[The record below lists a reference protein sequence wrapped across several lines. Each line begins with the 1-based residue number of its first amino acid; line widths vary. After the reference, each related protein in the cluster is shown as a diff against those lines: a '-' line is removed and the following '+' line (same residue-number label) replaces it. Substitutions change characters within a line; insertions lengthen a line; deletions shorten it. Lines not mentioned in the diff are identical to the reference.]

1 MANAFFYLVGKESNG
16 DLLQTHKC
24 SIPKIMLYCKT
35 GKKIR
40 SGRFFA
46 PVLVER
52 IFAVAKRKKQTRRKQ
67 TKKQQQQMTTR
78 ISGLILLV
86 LSLTGCFHLGNLG
99 MLLANCFR
107 LFLGDA
113 YQIGTLLVAGL
124 GLYLLTTAK
133 ELRLKT
139 RYLVGSSLVLA
150 GLILFLSTYLF
161 GRLDLHTD
169 FVTVTW
175 QYLKADIVANS
186 VGNAVG
192 GGLLGAGLYQLTYF
206 LLAQIGSYVCAV
218 LLVLLG
224 GCALFKISFGQVVD
238 LLGMILYQV
247 VHFLK
252 KIWLWLVD
260 LGSASLPWLKKQ
272 RAKIQ
277 TKLKQDYFTE
287 GQAPE
292 SQDTLPQEPEAQVKS
307 SVPNQEQTTIENDI
321 NTEKHLP
328 RAHGDA
334 TDPALWNER
343 QETAETPKRDAK
355 PHQVPLTN
363 PDYELPAPS
372 LLQDVA
378 PTDQSAEKKAL
389 RRNQDVLKQTL
400 ESFGVDVELKNTIL
414 GPSVTKYELHPAI
427 GVKVSKIVN
436 LSDDLALALAA
447 KDIRIEAPIPG
458 KSLIGIEVP
467 NQQVATISFK
477 DVISAMKP
485 DPNKPLEVPL
495 GRDVSGNLITA
506 DLSKM
511 PHLLI
516 AGSTGSGKSVAIN
529 GIITSLL
536 MNDTPDQVKMMLVD
550 PKKVELGV
558 YNDIPHLLTPVVTD
572 PKKAARALHKL
583 VAEMERRYELF
594 ANTGQRNINGYNQM
608 VKRQN
613 QAQKTAEPTLPY
625 IVAIVDELSDLMM
638 VASNEVEDAIIRLA
652 QMARAAG
659 IHMILATQ
667 RPSVDVITGLIKAN
681 VPSRMAFAVSSGT
694 DSRTII
700 DSSGAEKLLGRGDML
715 FLPMGMNKPVRVQG
729 AFISDQDVENV
740 VDFVKSQQE
749 AAYDSSMEV
758 SDEEAAGDGS
768 DDEEDELFSDAVDFI
783 TREQKCSI
791 SLLQRKFKIGYN
803 RAARIVDR
811 MAEKGL
817 VGPQEGSKPRQVYLK
832 KEAE

>member
-1 MANAFFYLVGKESNG
+1 M
-16 DLLQTHKC
+16 
-24 SIPKIMLYCKT
+24 
-35 GKKIR
+35 
-40 SGRFFA
+40 
-46 PVLVER
+46 
-52 IFAVAKRKKQTRRKQ
+52 AKRKKQTRRKQ

-139 RYLVGSSLVLA
+139 RYLVGSGLVLA

-427 GVKVSKIVN
+427 GVKVSKIAYGIP
-436 LSDDLALALAA
+436 LGSELALALAA

-529 GIITSLL
+529 GIITSLV

>member
-1 MANAFFYLVGKESNG
+1 M
-16 DLLQTHKC
+16 
-24 SIPKIMLYCKT
+24 
-35 GKKIR
+35 
-40 SGRFFA
+40 
-46 PVLVER
+46 
-52 IFAVAKRKKQTRRKQ
+52 AKRKKQTRRKQ

-139 RYLVGSSLVLA
+139 RYLVGSGLVLA

>member
-1 MANAFFYLVGKESNG
+1 MCENG
-16 DLLQTHKC
+16 ALERNLKLA
-24 SIPKIMLYCKT
+24 IKKRKT
-35 GKKIR
+35 G
-40 SGRFFA
+40 
-46 PVLVER
+46 
-52 IFAVAKRKKQTRRKQ
+52 RKQ
-67 TKKQQQQMTTR
+67 TKKQKQQMTAR
-78 ISGLILLV
+78 IIGIVLII
-86 LSLTGCFHLGNLG
+86 LSLAGGFHLGNMGL
-99 MLLANCFR
+99 LLANCFR
-107 LFLGDA
+107 IFLGDA
-113 YQIGTLLVAGL
+113 YQLGTLFVVFVGAYMLISAREPRVKVNYLGGGILV
-124 GLYLLTTAK
+124 TAS
-133 ELRLKT
+133 
-139 RYLVGSSLVLA
+139 V
-150 GLILFLSTYLF
+150 ILFLSTYLF

-169 FVTVTW
+169 FLTVTW
-175 QYLKADIVANS
+175 QYLKSDIISNS
-186 VGNAVG
+186 VGSAVG
-192 GGLLGAGLYQLTYF
+192 GGLLGAFLYQITYF
-206 LLAQIGSYVCAV
+206 LLAQIGSYVIAA
-218 LLVLLG
+218 LLMLG
-224 GCALFKISFGQVVD
+224 GGCLILGISFGKVVD
-238 LLGMILYQV
+238 FLGLSLYEILKFFKQV
-247 VHFLK
+247 G
-252 KIWLWLVD
+252 LWLTD
-260 LGSASLPWLKKQ
+260 LFKKSGSWLKRRRNSLHDKVQ
-272 RAKIQ
+272 
-277 TKLKQDYFTE
+277 QDYFEDTKQGQDNTINEKVKDEGLTATE
-287 GQAPE
+287 LSA
-292 SQDTLPQEPEAQVKS
+292 DEPTETV
-307 SVPNQEQTTIENDI
+307 TIENDI
-321 NTEKHLP
+321 NDDKNLP
-328 RAHGDA
+328 PAHSTD
-334 TDPALWNER
+334 DPALWNEQSSQNSQKNVR
-343 QETAETPKRDAK
+343 EIQPK
-355 PHQVPLTN
+355 PTN
-363 PDYELPAPS
+363 PDYELPDAS

-378 PTDQSAEKKAL
+378 PTDQSQEKKAL
-389 RRNQDVLKQTL
+389 RRNQDVLKKTFK
-400 ESFGVDVELKNTIL
+400 SFGVDVELKNTIL

-458 KSLIGIEVP
+458 KPLIGIEVP

-477 DVISAMKP
+477 DVISSMKP
-485 DPNKPLEVPL
+485 DPDKPLKVPL
-495 GRDVSGNLITA
+495 GRDVSGNLVTA

-558 YNDIPHLLTPVVTD
+558 YNEVPHLLTPVVTD

-583 VAEMERRYELF
+583 VSEMERRYELF
-594 ANTGQRNINGYNQM
+594 ANTGQRNINGYNKM

-613 QAQKTAEPTLPY
+613 KEQKTAEPTLPY

-729 AFISDQDVENV
+729 AFISDKDVENV
-740 VDFVKSQQE
+740 VEFVKAQQE
-749 AAYDSSMEV
+749 ASYDTSMEV
-758 SDEEAAGDGS
+758 TDEEANDSGS
-768 DDEEDELFSDAVDFI
+768 DDEEDELFAEAVEFI
-783 TREQKCSI
+783 TKEQKCSI

-811 MAEKGL
+811 MAEKGF

-832 KEAE
+832 KEE

>member
-1 MANAFFYLVGKESNG
+1 MAK
-16 DLLQTHKC
+16 K
-24 SIPKIMLYCKT
+24 KKT
-35 GKKIR
+35 G
-40 SGRFFA
+40 
-46 PVLVER
+46 
-52 IFAVAKRKKQTRRKQ
+52 RKP
-67 TKKQQQQMTTR
+67 TKKQQQIIATR
-78 ISGLILLV
+78 VSGTILALISLIA
-86 LSLTGCFHLGNLG
+86 GIHLGNLG

-107 LFLGDA
+107 LFVGDFYSIVA
-113 YQIGTLLVAGL
+113 LLLIFWGL
-124 GLYLLTTAK
+124 MMLVTGKDLQVK
-133 ELRLKT
+133 S
-139 RYLVGSSLVLA
+139 RYLWGSLSALFGML
-150 GLILFLSTYLF
+150 LFLSTYLF
-161 GRLDLHTD
+161 GRLDLHSE
-169 FVTVTW
+169 FFAVTW
-175 QYLKADIVANS
+175 QYLKADLVSNS
-186 VGNAVG
+186 VGSALG
-192 GGLLGAGLYQLTYF
+192 GGLIGAALYQGTYF
-206 LLAQIGSYVCAV
+206 LVAQIGSYVLAV
-218 LLVLLG
+218 FLLVLGICLIAG
-224 GCALFKISFGQVVD
+224 VRLGQVVD
-238 LLGMILYQV
+238 FAGTLLYQ
-247 VHFLK
+247 LLQLCK
-252 KIWLWLVD
+252 KGLQQLARAW
-260 LGSASLPWLKKQ
+260 SKTKPWLQQRRQKLHEQVKKDY
-272 RAKIQ
+272 
-277 TKLKQDYFTE
+277 LDEEEKQDRSVHDIGDQE
-287 GQAPE
+287 GQERSDEGLA
-292 SQDTLPQEPEAQVKS
+292 
-307 SVPNQEQTTIENDI
+307 QEQVTIENDI
-321 NTEKHLP
+321 NTDKHLP
-328 RAHGDA
+328 AAHA
-334 TDPALWNER
+334 TDDPALWSEHS
-343 QETAETPKRDAK
+343 QAPKKPAAK
-355 PHQVPLTN
+355 KVPVQTTN
-363 PDYELPAPS
+363 PDYQLPEPQ

-378 PTDQSAEKKAL
+378 PTDQSNEKKAL
-389 RRNQDVLKQTL
+389 RRNQDVLKKTFK
-400 ESFGVDVELKNTIL
+400 SFGVDVELRNTIL

-477 DVISAMKP
+477 DVVSAMTP
-485 DPNKPLEVPL
+485 DPAKPLQVPL
-495 GRDVSGNLITA
+495 GRDVSGNLVTA
-506 DLSKM
+506 DLAKM

-558 YNDIPHLLTPVVTD
+558 YNEIPHLLTPVVTD

-613 QAQKTAEPTLPY
+613 AAQKTAEPALPY

-729 AFISDQDVENV
+729 AYISDEDVENV
-740 VDFVKSQQE
+740 VEFVKKQQE
-749 AAYDSSMEV
+749 ASYDETMEV
-758 SDEEAAGDGS
+758 TDEEAQVDQDS
-768 DDEEDELFSDAVDFI
+768 DEEDELFAQAVQFI
-783 TREQKCSI
+783 TQEQKCSI

-803 RAARIVDR
+803 RAARIVDNL
-811 MAEKGL
+811 AAKGM

-832 KEAE
+832 KEEQ